1 MAAAVADYRP
11 AAVHDAKMKR
21 SGPLSLDLVPN
32 PDLLMEVG
40 HARSG
45 PRPVLVGFALETV
58 TGDDLVRAAQGKLD
72 KKRVDLVV
80 ANTASDA
87 FDRDDNRILL
97 VDRERARALP
107 QATKRALAERILD
120 HVVTMLQQ
128 P

>member
-1 MAAAVADYRP
+1 
-11 AAVHDAKMKR
+11 DAKLKR
-21 SGPLSLDLVPN
+21 SGPISIDFVPN

-58 TGDDLVRAAQGKLD
+58 TGDDLVHAARAKLD
-72 KKRVDLVV
+72 KKGVDLVV

-120 HVVTMLQQ
+120 HVVTLLQG